1 MRRLL
6 PLICPFICLIAAVA
20 RAEAS
25 DPATAA
31 RGFYEAFARGDE
43 RAVAQAWAPS
53 APDALRRRTVWTM
66 RSRCM
71 RLLVCNVTGV
81 KTDGQTARVTI
92 DALLGRRTRAG
103 EEAPEPHSGAI
114 LAFTL
119 DGGQWRVAQWTLRE
133 ETLADA
139 IASAPDDRARAALV
153 DAAPRIFVPLLNRL
167 LARHGLAAVN
177 ARDWTRASSITT
189 LMKRLAREDGDL
201 AGESLALSIDCLVLL
216 RSEPRES
223 IAKAID
229 AGRESLALAERSGD
243 PDALARALLRL
254 EAAESDGRPASAHAE
269 RYERV
274 LALADDLED
283 PLPIGTAA
291 SRLAAMYADRGDHR
305 RAVGY
310 AGIARELAERNGDL
324 LSIASAELNLAGEYQ
339 FNGDLELARE
349 HFAKALSHEL
359 AGGYR
364 KDELLIL
371 ATIASLDQ
379 RLGHDAAA
387 RRMRAEVLQRAD
399 PKIET
404 EALSE
409 IRDGDIT
416 AALERGALADAE
428 RAARTAIRE
437 AKQPEF
443 LDRAWFALGNIHL
456 RQHRPNDAL
465 EDMARAK
472 ELALGDSSKLAVITA
487 GALRQL
493 GKLAEAAET
502 LREAIDAVE
511 TARASIVADD
521 RQRGMLM
528 RDNLAL
534 YVGLV
539 DVLVAQGEAREAFA
553 VADQTKGRALL
564 DLLAGAEARVPAMSD
579 EERRT
584 ESELTARVSGV
595 RAHDASSRAELARNR
610 SMLDAYRLELRA
622 KHPRSV
628 VAAQARLTPAQWN
641 ALLPRRDAAFVEYVL
656 TGSRLCIF
664 VVRRSD
670 AGVDVR
676 VRSVAIASKVLE
688 RTVQHYRDALAAGDL
703 GYGARARWLYTQLLA
718 PIEDDLRGVKT
729 LGIVPDGVLWHVPFE
744 TLMDARGAFVAERM
758 ATFYVPSIA
767 VYAAMRDAHNT
778 RQEHAP
784 SLLAFADPLFT
795 QGHTATRAAVRS
807 EELTPL
813 PDARRE
819 VSAVA
824 GCCTPHSVYIGR
836 EALESRLKAEGG
848 KYDVIHFATHGVL
861 DDTNP
866 MYSHLLL
873 AADGAEDGLLET
885 WEMMRLDLHAELVVL
900 SACDTARGKVG
911 AGEGLIGM
919 SWALFAAGTPS
930 TIAAQWPVDSA
941 TSADLMIAF
950 YRDWRG
956 QDGVASHVA
965 KARALQRAR
974 AAIRRDPRRR
984 HPFFWASHVLIGL
997 DD

>member
-1 MRRLL
+1 MRSLVLL
-6 PLICPFICLIAAVA
+6 LSCLIAFAA

-25 DPATAA
+25 DPAVAA
-31 RGFYEAFARGDE
+31 RAFYEAFARGDE
-43 RAVAQAWAPS
+43 RAVVQAWAPS
-53 APDALRRRTVWTM
+53 APDALRRHTVWTM

-71 RLLVCNVTGV
+71 RLLVFDVTDV
-81 KTDGQTARVTI
+81 QVSGQTARVTV
-92 DALLGRRTRAG
+92 DAMIVRRTRGG
-103 EEAPEPHSGAI
+103 EDQLEPYQGA
-114 LAFTL
+114 LLTMAR

-133 ETLADA
+133 EKLADA
-139 IASAPDDRARAALV
+139 IAAASDDRARTALV
-153 DAAPRIFVPLLNRL
+153 DPASPISVPLLNRL
-167 LARHGLAAVN
+167 LARHGLTAVN
-177 ARDWTRASSITT
+177 ARDWTTASSITA

-216 RSEPRES
+216 RSDPHDS
-223 IAKAID
+223 LGKAID
-229 AGRESLALAERSGD
+229 AGRASLALAEHSGD
-243 PDALARALLRL
+243 PDAQARALLRL
-254 EAAESDGRPASAHAE
+254 EAAESDGRPGSAHAE
-269 RYERV
+269 RYERI
-274 LALADDLED
+274 LALDDDLED
-283 PLPIGTAA
+283 PSPVGTAA

-324 LSIASAELNLAGEYQ
+324 LSIASAELNLAGEYE
-339 FNGDLELARE
+339 FDGDLELARE

-359 AGGYR
+359 AAGYR

-379 RLGHDAAA
+379 RLGHHAAA
-387 RRMRAEVLQRAD
+387 RRIRAEVLRRAD
-399 PKIET
+399 PKSET

-409 IRDGDIT
+409 IRDRDIA

-443 LDRAWFALGNIHL
+443 LYRAWSSLGDIHL

-465 EDMARAK
+465 QDVARAR
-472 ELALGDSSKLAVITA
+472 ELPFGDSSRLAIITA

-493 GKLAEAAET
+493 GKLAEATAA
-502 LREAIDAVE
+502 LRAAIDAAE
-511 TARASIVADD
+511 KDRASVVADD

-528 RDNLAL
+528 RDKLEV

-539 DVLVAQGEAREAFA
+539 DLLVAQGNGREAFA

-564 DLLAGAEARVPAMSD
+564 DLLAGAEARMPAMSD

-610 SMLDAYRLELRA
+610 SLLDAYRLELRA
-622 KHPRSV
+622 KDPRSV
-628 VAAQARLTPAQWN
+628 AAAQARLTPAQWN

-664 VVRRSD
+664 VVRRGD
-670 AGVDVR
+670 KGVDVR
-676 VRSVAIASKVLE
+676 VRSVALASKVLE
-688 RTVQHYRDALAAGDL
+688 RTVQRYHDALAAGDL

-718 PIEDDLRGVKT
+718 PIENDLRGVKT

-744 TLMDARGAFVAERM
+744 TLIDGHGAFLADRM
-758 ATFYVPSIA
+758 ATFYVPSLA
-767 VYAAMRDAHNT
+767 VYAAMHETHST
-778 RQEHAP
+778 RQERAP
-784 SLLAFADPLFT
+784 SLLAFADPLFK
-795 QGHTATRAAVRS
+795 QGHAATRAAVRND
-807 EELTPL
+807 ELTPL
-813 PDARRE
+813 PDAQRE

-824 GCCTPHSVYIGR
+824 DCCTPHAVYTGR
-836 EALESRLKAEGG
+836 DALESRVKSESGN
-848 KYDVIHFATHGVL
+848 YDVIHFATHGVL

-930 TIAAQWPVDSA
+930 TIAAEWPVDSA

-950 YRDWRG
+950 YREWRG
-956 QDGVASHVA
+956 QGRTASPVA

-974 AAIRRDPRRR
+974 AAIRRDPQRR